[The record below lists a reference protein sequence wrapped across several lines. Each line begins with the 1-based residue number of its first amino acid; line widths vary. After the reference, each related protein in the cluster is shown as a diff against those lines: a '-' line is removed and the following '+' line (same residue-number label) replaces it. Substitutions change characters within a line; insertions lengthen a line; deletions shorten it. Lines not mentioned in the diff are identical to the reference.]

1 MKHILIKKTL
11 VLYVALIATAVLGA
25 CSNDSDPQLEDM
37 NLKFK
42 GVVNS
47 EMLSGIA
54 RGEISIIAELDSII
68 VLEKE
73 LNSTSDWYEL
83 KGIKKEGVNNLK
95 IIDGYSWKPMSFLSH
110 CLSPILLYFPWEIYC
125 EKTGFNKTITILS
138 RFEYDPV
145 KQQVTINNNNYDIE
159 KAEDNA
165 LTISYTQN
173 NWENENIL
181 QKRILRYTILKNS
194 VSTDNYMLFNS
205 ENEAKLSIVRMMR
218 EYFGDFVNVN
228 DYLPEKEKILYP
240 IINLA
245 LMEEDLINGRYTET
259 RTHIYMDDEDSTLHG
274 S

>member
-1 MKHILIKKTL
+1 MLC
-11 VLYVALIATAVLGA
+11 VALIAITLSGA
-25 CSNDSDPQLEDM
+25 CSNDSDPQSEDM
-37 NLKFK
+37 NFKFK
-42 GVVNS
+42 GGVNS

-54 RGEISIIAELDSII
+54 RGEISIIGELDSII
-68 VLEKE
+68 VLEKA
-73 LNSTSDWYEL
+73 LNATSDWYEV
-83 KGIKKEGVNNLK
+83 KGNKKEGVNNIK